1 MKVKGQA
8 LKDETILEIGR
19 FTILWNCFERDW
31 CNNHC
36 NPQTIKNKALSF
48 KVDKETQ
55 ANLAKVLNQRSYL
68 FGQLKM
74 DYVKSSLHPER
85 ARSSSPEDM
94 QAMCQFL
101 EQHGNDKVY
110 GCFLVI
116 YRIRNNLMH
125 GLKSLQELDGQI
137 ELFRAANDVLESL
150 R

>member
-1 MKVKGQA
+1 MVVKGQE

-36 NPQTIKNKALSF
+36 NPKTIKNMPQRPE
-48 KVDKETQ
+48 VDMQKQ
-55 ANLAKVLNQRSYL
+55 AHLAEVLNQRSYL

-74 DYVKSSLHPER
+74 HYVKSSLHPDR
-85 ARSSSPEDM
+85 ARSSSQEDM
-94 QAMCQFL
+94 QAMYQFL
-101 EQHGNDKVY
+101 EQNGSDVLY

>member
-36 NPQTIKNKALSF
+36 NPKTIKNKALSF
-48 KVDKETQ
+48 KVDQETQ
-55 ANLAKVLNQRSYL
+55 AHLAAVLNQRSYL

-74 DYVKSSLHPER
+74 DYVESSLHPDR
-85 ARSSSPEDM
+85 ARSSSQEDM
-94 QAMCQFL
+94 QAMYQFL
-101 EQHGNDKVY
+101 EQNGSDVLY